1 MVIPKISVI
10 VTNFNYGRYLFEC
23 VESIRNQKFKDFEL
37 IIVDDAS
44 TDGSSALVGHLA
56 DKAVTFK
63 KNQGTHIASNTGVQ
77 IASGTHCVFVNA
89 DDKLDPEFLSASLS
103 TLEND
108 PSLSLTYTDFWHF
121 GQSQGKKFDHG
132 VVFPEWDLERLKQ
145 YNFILCS
152 ALFKKEAFGQ
162 VGGFQVDY
170 GMEDY
175 DLWLRMA
182 LKGHKGKRTP
192 GYLYHYRAH
201 ECNRTLSVNVGLA
214 MENIKSRNG
223 VLSSQVNA
231 NTVVPY
237 LDSTETTFSI
247 CYATRRSWC
256 IETVVGDWLEKSS
269 NRKAVEFIICVD
281 ADDSESVESAK
292 GTCQH
297 IGNTRVVVQSSA
309 PFNCVKAW
317 NAAAKASK
325 GKVLVMVSD
334 DFVPPQNWDSQLVGL
349 QSNWINESWVVR
361 VNDCNNSTTNKP
373 FTLPILTRSRYEKL
387 EYVFWP
393 EYESIFSDT
402 EFGDHAQLDGV
413 VIDARTL
420 LFEHIHPTCLKRSP
434 DAVDKAHSSTK
445 RWDTGEAI
453 YKRRKAYGFDESSQW
468 KAPPTMDLIAAWKAY
483 TSSVKTPVYSVSLE
497 ASLWLESRLERS
509 KKERRL
515 GLEIG
520 ANFISIV
527 FAASG
532 LYTTTADINTQDTDS
547 TQKFAALLGLSIDT
561 AKLSTMPIKK
571 FDIVFVNAYD
581 ANSTDRYNLIV
592 DLAPKYLNHDGLLV
606 LNDGHFVNV
615 RRAMDAL
622 IGLGWKAEI
631 PQQTMDKYDRYCMVL
646 RR

>member
-1 MVIPKISVI
+1 MSAPKISVI

-23 VESIRNQKFKDFEL
+23 VESIRNQKFQDFEL

-44 TDGSSALVGHLA
+44 TDGSSTLVGHLA
-56 DKAVTFK
+56 DKAITFK
-63 KNQGTHIASNTGVQ
+63 KNQGTRVASNTGVQ
-77 IASGTHCVFVNA
+77 VASGTYCVFVNA
-89 DDKLDPEFLSASLS
+89 DDKLDPDFLSASLS

-152 ALFKKEAFGQ
+152 ALFKKEAFDN

-182 LKGHKGKRTP
+182 LKGHKGQRTP

-201 ECNRTLSVNVGLA
+201 DSNRTLGVDVGLA

-223 VLSSQVNA
+223 VLASQVVDSYSN
-231 NTVVPY
+231 
-237 LDSTETTFSI
+237 STEITFSI

-256 IETVVGDWLEKSS
+256 IKTVVGDWLEKAS
-269 NRKAVEFIICVD
+269 NRKAIEFIVGVD
-281 ADDSESVESAK
+281 ANDNESIESAK
-292 GTCQH
+292 SVCRH
-297 IGNTRVVVQSSA
+297 IGNTRLFIQPSG

-317 NAAAKASK
+317 NATAKMSK

-334 DFVPPQNWDSQLVGL
+334 DFVPPKDWDSQLVGL
-349 QSNWINESWVVR
+349 QPNWINESWVVR
-361 VNDCNNSTTNKP
+361 VNDCNNSTTDKP

-387 EYVFWP
+387 GYVFWP

-402 EFGDHAQLDGV
+402 EFGDHAKLDGV

-420 LFEHIHPTCLKRSP
+420 LFEHLHHTCLKRNS
-434 DAVDKAHSSTK
+434 DVVDKVHSSTE
-445 RWDTGEAI
+445 RWDRGEAI
-453 YKRRKAYGFDESSQW
+453 YKRRKACGFDESTQRKSGIVDLP
-468 KAPPTMDLIAAWKAY
+468 APIDLITAWKSY
-483 TSSVKTPVYSVSLE
+483 TSCVRTPVYSVSLE
-497 ASLWLESRLERS
+497 ASLWLESQLDWPKKRAALEMGS
-509 KKERRL
+509 
-515 GLEIG
+515 
-520 ANFISIV
+520 NFASVV
-527 FAASG
+527 FAAAG
-532 LYTTTADINTQDTDS
+532 LETTTADINPSDTAG
-547 TQKFAALLGLSIDT
+547 THKFATTLGLSVTT
-561 AKLSTMPIKK
+561 ATLSKMPQSQ
-571 FDIVFVNAYD
+571 FDVVFVNAYD
-581 ANSTDRYNLIV
+581 ANSKERYNLIV
-592 DLAPKYLNHDGLLV
+592 DFAPKYLKDGGLLV

-615 RRAMDAL
+615 RRAMDSL
-622 IGLGWKAEI
+622 VSFGWKAEI